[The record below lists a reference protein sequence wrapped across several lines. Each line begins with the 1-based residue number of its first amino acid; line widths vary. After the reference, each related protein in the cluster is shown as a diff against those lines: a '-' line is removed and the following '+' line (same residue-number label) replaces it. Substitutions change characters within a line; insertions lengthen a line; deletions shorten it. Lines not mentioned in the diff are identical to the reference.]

1 MKYPCEFVAKYVLP
15 TFRSMIAKELIEKH
29 GFTQLAV
36 AEKLGTTQAAIS
48 YYLSSKR
55 GEKFVKQLEE
65 IPMVQLTSQEIIE
78 KLKAGTTS
86 KTEVRDK
93 LCALCLFLRNRKIFD
108 NIQN

>member
-1 MKYPCEFVAKYVLP
+1 MVAKQ
-15 TFRSMIAKELIEKH
+15 LIEKH
-29 GFTQLAV
+29 GFTQLAA

-78 KLKAGTTS
+78 KLKAGTAS
-86 KTEVRDK
+86 ETEVRDK
-93 LCALCLFLRNRKIFD
+93 LCALCLFLRNRKFLD
-108 NIQN
+108 NLQN